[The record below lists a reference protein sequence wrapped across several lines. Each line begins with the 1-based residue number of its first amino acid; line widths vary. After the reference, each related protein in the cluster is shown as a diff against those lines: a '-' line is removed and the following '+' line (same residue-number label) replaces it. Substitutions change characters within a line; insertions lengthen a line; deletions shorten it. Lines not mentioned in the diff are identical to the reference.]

1 MRESNEPSSSR
12 AASTSKEERDG
23 SITTNVGK
31 VKAKQAA
38 VVTAGARPPMFE
50 NRIVRDRHSGKLM
63 EIDMNP
69 ELPHRRGRGR
79 SYVFTKGEEV
89 AAHHEAVL
97 DAPGH
102 LEPVED

>member
-1 MRESNEPSSSR
+1 M
-12 AASTSKEERDG
+12 AAA
-23 SITTNVGK
+23 TTKVGK

-69 ELPHRRGRGR
+69 EVPPSTRATWVGATSPPKAR
-79 SYVFTKGEEV
+79 K
-89 AAHHEAVL
+89 
-97 DAPGH
+97 
-102 LEPVED
+102 

>member
-1 MRESNEPSSSR
+1 M
-12 AASTSKEERDG
+12 AA
-23 SITTNVGK
+23 TTKVGK

-69 ELPHRRGRGR
+69 ESPIDEGG
-79 SYVFTKGEEV
+79 V
-89 AAHHEAVL
+89 AATSSPKARK
-97 DAPGH
+97 
-102 LEPVED
+102 